1 MVEQYPNQYYAE
13 LAEMIIKSP
22 SLTMKAGEV
31 CFYEGKAKS
40 YQVVSKIV
48 EKPKTK
54 TSFFWT
60 PWFAGVKRKK
70 EVEVRQEHETEYY
83 KGTLYITNMR
93 LVFKCKVD
101 AFDIMIPN
109 ITSVNQY
116 RDGIRVIS
124 GRNAYDVMTSD
135 VKRVLHIIDIMNKAF
150 TEQENGSASTTASA
164 PKSPTASATT
174 SATSTKSRNDDYIIA
189 AFVHYCEYGGKPIG
203 KTNNDYPSY
212 FNYDFHV
219 NNPAKHHQKVIDEGY
234 LAPAPL
240 SVSLGNLKVDQLK
253 QILIANGL
261 PEKGKKDALI
271 ERIVENV
278 DLSTLK
284 LEVVYVPTDKGWE
297 HLKKYEYLFVVKKY
311 GITPA
316 EFEAKQAELKSS
328 RTNDVIWRIL
338 NDKFNEYNMEGYIGG
353 ARNVLNWQAELLASE
368 DKNVDALYHYIL
380 VLYYDMKSYGNGSAE
395 DVWLAPAIVKAIYDK
410 KEYYT
415 AEMVDRC
422 FDRYPLPQY
431 KMSKAKFTKL
441 LNLIF
446 EDETIDLAAL

>member
-1 MVEQYPNQYYAE
+1 MAEQYPNQYYAE
-13 LAEMIIKSP
+13 LAGMIIKSP

-40 YQVVSKIV
+40 YQVVSKII

-70 EVEVRQEHETEYY
+70 EVEVHQEQETEYY
-83 KGTLYITNMR
+83 KGILYITNMR

-135 VKRVLHIIDIMNKAF
+135 VKCVLHIIDIMNKAF
-150 TEQENGSASTTASA
+150 TEQENGSTSTTASA
-164 PKSPTASATT
+164 PKAPTSSAAT
-174 SATSTKSRNDDYIIA
+174 SAATTKSRNDDYIIA

-203 KTNNDYPSY
+203 KTSNDYPSY

-297 HLKKYEYLFVVKKY
+297 HLKKYEYLFVVKQY

-338 NDKFNEYNMEGYIGG
+338 NDKFNEYSMEGYVGG

-380 VLYYDMKSYGNGSAE
+380 VLYYDMKSYGNGAIE

-410 KEYYT
+410 KEFYS

>member
-1 MVEQYPNQYYAE
+1 MAEQYPNQYYAE

-22 SLTMKAGEV
+22 SLTTKSGEV

-60 PWFAGVKRKK
+60 PWFAGIKRKK
-70 EVEVRQEHETEYY
+70 EVEVRQEQETEYY

-93 LVFKCKVD
+93 IVFKCKVD
-101 AFDIMIPN
+101 AFDLPIN
-109 ITSVNQY
+109 AITTIKQY
-116 RDGIRVIS
+116 RDGIRVVS
-124 GRNAYDVMTSD
+124 GTRAFDVMTKE
-135 VKRVLHIIDIMNKAF
+135 VAQVLHIIEIMNKAF
-150 TEQENGSASTTASA
+150 DAQENQASAQTTSA
-164 PKSPTASATT
+164 PKSTAPSASAT
-174 SATSTKSRNDDYIIA
+174 SSRSRNDDYVIA
-189 AFVHYCEYGGKPIG
+189 AFIHYCEYGGKPIG
-203 KTNNDYPSY
+203 KTSNDYPSY

-219 NNPAKHHQKVIDEGY
+219 NNPAKYHQKVVDEGY
-234 LAPAPL
+234 LEPAPL

-271 ERIVENV
+271 QRIVEGVN
-278 DLSTLK
+278 LSTLK

-297 HLKKYEYLFVVKKY
+297 HLKKYEYLFIVKKY
-311 GITPA
+311 NITPA
-316 EFEAKQAELKSS
+316 EYEAKQAELNSN
-328 RTNDVIWRIL
+328 RTNDIIWRIL
-338 NDKFNEYNMEGYIGG
+338 NDKFNEYNMEGYVGG
-353 ARNVLNWQAELLASE
+353 ARNVLLSQAELLASE
-368 DKNVDALYHYIL
+368 DKNTDALYHYIA
-380 VLYYDMKSYGNGSAE
+380 VLYYDMKSYENGSIE

-410 KEYYT
+410 KEFYS

-431 KMSKAKFTKL
+431 KMSKAKFAKL

-446 EDETIDLAAL
+446 EDETIDLSTL

>member
-1 MVEQYPNQYYAE
+1 
-13 LAEMIIKSP
+13 
-22 SLTMKAGEV
+22 
-31 CFYEGKAKS
+31 
-40 YQVVSKIV
+40 
-48 EKPKTK
+48 
-54 TSFFWT
+54 
-60 PWFAGVKRKK
+60 
-70 EVEVRQEHETEYY
+70 
-83 KGTLYITNMR
+83 MR

-203 KTNNDYPSY
+203 KTSNDYPSY

-297 HLKKYEYLFVVKKY
+297 HLRKYEYLFVVKKY

-410 KEYYT
+410 KEFYS

-431 KMSKAKFTKL
+431 KMSKAKFIKL

-446 EDETIDLAAL
+446 EDETIDLSTL

>member
-1 MVEQYPNQYYAE
+1 MAEQYPNQYYAE

-70 EVEVRQEHETEYY
+70 EVEVHQEQETEYY
-83 KGTLYITNMR
+83 KGILYITNMR

-150 TEQENGSASTTASA
+150 TEQENGSTSSTASA
-164 PKSPTASATT
+164 PKAPTSSVASSAAT
-174 SATSTKSRNDDYIIA
+174 TKSRNDDYIIA

-203 KTNNDYPSY
+203 KTSNDYPSY

-284 LEVVYVPTDKGWE
+284 LEVVYVPTNKGWE

-338 NDKFNEYNMEGYIGG
+338 NDKFNEYNVEGYVGG

-380 VLYYDMKSYGNGSAE
+380 VLYYDMKSYGNSSAE

>member
-70 EVEVRQEHETEYY
+70 EVEVRQEQETEYY

-135 VKRVLHIIDIMNKAF
+135 VKCVLHIIDIMNKAF
-150 TEQENGSASTTASA
+150 TEQENGSSSTTASA
-164 PKSPTASATT
+164 PKSPTASAAT
-174 SATSTKSRNDDYIIA
+174 STTSTKSRNDDYIIA

-203 KTNNDYPSY
+203 KTSNDYPSY
-212 FNYDFHV
+212 FNYDFHI

-253 QILIANGL
+253 QILIANAL
-261 PEKGKKDALI
+261 PEKGKKDVLI

-297 HLKKYEYLFVVKKY
+297 HLRKYEYLFVVKKY

-338 NDKFNEYNMEGYIGG
+338 NDKFNEYNMEGYVGG

-368 DKNVDALYHYIL
+368 NKNADALYHYIL
-380 VLYYDMKSYGNGSAE
+380 VLYYDMKSYGNGAAE
-395 DVWLAPAIVKAIYDK
+395 DVWLAPAIVKAIYEK

-415 AEMVDRC
+415 TEMVDRC

-431 KMSKAKFTKL
+431 KMSKAKFIKL

-446 EDETIDLAAL
+446 EDETIDLSTL